1 MRSQHCL
8 LQENNR
14 QEGSGLKPTN
24 YTPLPTRNLAL
35 DATPPKA
42 MGKGRGRQGSQPGA
56 AEARE
61 AEGEGRGGPRRDGR
75 GLHVGRRSG
84 AGRRRLPGSPHLL
97 RRALLQHILL
107 HGHGPRGAG
116 GDTGGGVRLLAPPPA
131 LAARFCRA
139 PGNGADRR
147 GGQRPRQPG
156 AKAMAAGERGHRGL
170 AARRGQRG
178 PQRRPRDFARP
189 ASARLVRR
197 GRGHGRAAEAGA
209 REGASKLGRVTRARS
224 FSGGSRATAGKGEG
238 TEGAAGWNGAVL
250 LPPQFLLPSPN
261 RRHLPRPATPPP
273 PSPARRPP

>member
-1 MRSQHCL
+1 MWGSLSIHSQHCL
-8 LQENNR
+8 LRENKEVAWNPLTTPHFPHATSHRARRPQSR
-14 QEGSGLKPTN
+14 QAGTVG
-24 YTPLPTRNLAL
+24 
-35 DATPPKA
+35 
-42 MGKGRGRQGSQPGA
+42 GGGA
-56 AEARE
+56 SAGQRRP
-61 AEGEGRGGPRRDGR
+61 EGRR
-75 GLHVGRRSG
+75 GKARSGWGQHVGRRSG
-84 AGRRRLPGSPHLL
+84 TGPRRLPGSPHLL

-131 LAARFCRA
+131 LAAALCRA

-147 GGQRPRQPG
+147 GVQRPRQPG
-156 AKAMAAGERGHRGL
+156 AKAMAAGVRGHRGL

-178 PQRRPRDFARP
+178 PRRRPHDFARP

-197 GRGHGRAAEAGA
+197 GPGHERAADAGA
-209 REGASKLGRVTRARS
+209 REGASKPGRVTRARS
-224 FSGGSRATAGKGEG
+224 FAGGSRATAGKGEG

-250 LPPQFLLPSPN
+250 LPPRLLLPSPN